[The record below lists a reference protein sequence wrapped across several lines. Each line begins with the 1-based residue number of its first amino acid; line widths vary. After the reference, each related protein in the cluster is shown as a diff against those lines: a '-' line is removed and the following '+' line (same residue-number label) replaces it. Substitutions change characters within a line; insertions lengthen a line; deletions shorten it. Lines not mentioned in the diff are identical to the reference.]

1 MKKAFIFIGIC
12 SVIAACASPEERAER
27 QNTPAQNQSATA
39 QQSSADTN
47 ATKIGTDNT
56 NTTAGTGTNSGD
68 AAGTNSG
75 TNSAASAGS
84 ERGKALIEKSD
95 CLTCHKD
102 DVRIIGPAYKEVA
115 DKYPAND
122 ATYTMLAGK
131 IIKGGAG
138 NWGEIPMTPH
148 PDLSQADAKE
158 MAKYVMS
165 LKSK

>member
-12 SVIAACASPEERAER
+12 SIIAACASPEERAEQ
-27 QNTPAQNQSATA
+27 QNTAAQNQSATA

-56 NTTAGTGTNSGD
+56 AANTESTTTA
-68 AAGTNSG
+68 AAGTNS
-75 TNSAASAGS
+75 NSSSAAGSAK
-84 ERGKALIEKSD
+84 GKALIEKSD

-102 DVRIIGPAYKEVA
+102 DVRIIGPSYKEVA

-122 ATYTMLAGK
+122 ATYAMLAGK
-131 IIKGGAG
+131 IIQGGSG

-148 PDLSQADAKE
+148 PDLSQDDARE